1 MPKEG
6 PLAAVTTFSMA
17 MERYEVPDL
26 NGAALKARS
35 ELAGVISLIGGV
47 SGAIVSRKT
56 PSA

>member
-26 NGAALKARS
+26 NGAALKHGRNWQES
-35 ELAGVISLIGGV
+35 LA
-47 SGAIVSRKT
+47 
-56 PSA
+56 